1 MTRRATTAER
11 ARYAFMHEVGICA
24 VTGRE
29 GDIHAAHL
37 RGADALFGKPLA
49 GMANKPHWV
58 WTVPLLVEEH
68 LSQHRQN
75 EKTWWAAR
83 GFGWMNILTSP
94 LVVALALEG
103 FRSMDDADGARTWL
117 RERANGTVVP
127 RN

>member
-1 MTRRATTAER
+1 MTRRATTAEK
-11 ARYAFMHEVGICA
+11 ARYAFLHEVGVSA
-24 VTGRE
+24 ATGRE
-29 GDIHAAHL
+29 GDIQVAHL

-49 GMANKPHWV
+49 GMGRKPHWV

-75 EKTWWAAR
+75 EKVWWALR
-83 GFGWMNILTSP
+83 GFGWWDILTSP

-103 FRSMDDADGARTWL
+103 FRSMDDVEGARTWL
-117 RERANGTVVP
+117 RERAT